1 MSDVN
6 DASFGESIMKVSNNK
21 KDRVKRATAVNST
34 NTLS

>member
-6 DASFGESIMKVSNNK
+6 DASFGESNMKVSNNK
-21 KDRVKRATAVNST
+21 KDRVKHTTAVIST